1 LIEAIKG
8 RLPAA
13 TVTAFRRTQIAES
26 LKAARARLLEI
37 TPKLC
42 VDYLGAWRHDRDTWR
57 DWMELLPKD
66 LSAEEALSHLGV
78 GC

>member
-1 LIEAIKG
+1 MIETIKG
-8 RLPAA
+8 RLPSAD
-13 TVTAFRRTQIAES
+13 VNAFRRTQIAES

-57 DWMELLPKD
+57 DWMESLPKD
-66 LSAEEALSHLGV
+66 LTAGDALNHLGIS
-78 GC
+78 C